1 MNADRGQ
8 TERVLHGSFTVE
20 RELPAS
26 PGDVFAAYAELPV
39 RRRWFRM
46 PGRPDG
52 EHELDFRVGGTE
64 RLAATFEPYGDGRAE
79 RMGYQSHFLD
89 IVPERRIVWAYAFL
103 LNGERRWASL
113 VTVELSASGTG
124 TAVRHAEQYAFLA
137 VTGNGDNDVAHLRG
151 STRLQLNGLHAALST
166 YDPPPAE
173 DRPPRSE
180 ADGG

>member
-1 MNADRGQ
+1 MNANLGQ

-64 RLAATFEPYGDGRAE
+64 RLAATFAPYGDGRAE
-79 RMGYQSHFLD
+79 
-89 IVPERRIVWAYAFL
+89 
-103 LNGERRWASL
+103 
-113 VTVELSASGTG
+113 
-124 TAVRHAEQYAFLA
+124 QYAFL
-137 VTGNGDNDVAHLRG
+137 VITGNGDNDVAHLKG
-151 STRLQLNGLHAALST
+151 STRLQLNGLHAALS
-166 YDPPPAE
+166 A
-173 DRPPRSE
+173 
-180 ADGG
+180 